1 MRSKTQ
7 IALIGLA
14 LAFAS
19 GCARVTLVSEG
30 SPVRIGP
37 ECRVRVYT
45 LTSDGWELSPNA
57 VTIPEGWY
65 CVPPSFVE
73 KDEPR

>member
-1 MRSKTQ
+1 MRHKTR

-14 LAFAS
+14 LAFAN

-45 LTSDGWELSPNA
+45 LTENGWELSPNA
-57 VTIPEGWY
+57 VMIPEGWY
-65 CVPPSFVE
+65 CVPPSYVD
-73 KDEPR
+73 KPAP